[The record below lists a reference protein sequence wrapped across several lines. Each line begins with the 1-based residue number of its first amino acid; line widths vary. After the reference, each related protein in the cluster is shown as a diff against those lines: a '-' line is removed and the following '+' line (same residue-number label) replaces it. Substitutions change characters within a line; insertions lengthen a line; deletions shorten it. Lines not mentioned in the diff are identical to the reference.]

1 MSDKSI
7 STIKYHIK
15 EVKSLA
21 FKFLTLLGLAPAFSC
36 ASRAPT
42 QYELDKRAGLLS
54 VAESKEETNQK
65 IVPSSANAAKLD
77 PKKPEIPRRAS
88 PWFERLWVYDQ
99 ETKGGYWLQGTFV
112 FVEIEPGRWIKPGE
126 EP

>member
-1 MSDKSI
+1 MKSNSHFLSAFFNILGFVFLMSLN
-7 STIKYHIK
+7 
-15 EVKSLA
+15 V
-21 FKFLTLLGLAPAFSC
+21 SC

-54 VAESKEETNQK
+54 VAEAKEETNQK
-65 IVPSSANAAKLD
+65 IVPSNGNVAKLD